1 MEETS
6 KTMNSEPCFRF
17 LKRYGGRTSSLIS
30 FYPHFSSFL
39 LPGGPG
45 EIRYLETDS
54 VVAVA
59 NEPLCP
65 EDKRKQMILSFFAD
79 PRFQKKT
86 RLALPISGKLAG
98 ELKEAGLSVW
108 QVGAEP
114 IFTLRDYFSDPM
126 AFLKNFP
133 IAMSLKRRGA
143 GIKEIFQQELCQY
156 QDSVQD
162 LTEDWLSRKKL
173 APLGFLNAVVPMA
186 LKEEKRYFALFD
198 RDRVAAVLT
207 ACPMYQDL
215 RISGYFLNDVLVSA
229 GARSATS
236 ELLIIETMRILHEEG
251 VPEVRLGMSPLAGLL
266 PGERDYG
273 KLSWLFEKWGL
284 GYNFKTLYQ
293 FKLKMKPTSWQPLYL
308 AGSCNSFFK
317 MLRMVFA
324 LHLSPDFFMEFVK
337 RNRLGFKPGL
347 ILRDTVR
354 PSPMPKDASLFMHL
368 LRIKWTLCFFTLFV
382 SLHVLKVF
390 TRFGQNGF
398 DLSGYFP
405 GNVTWQGIF
414 IGPLFHNHEFH
425 LFGDQLSFL
434 IFGGALEYV
443 FGPKLFLMV
452 TAMGLWMSNPLSHGL
467 LYLTIKPFSPSLW
480 SHVLGEV
487 DYGSS
492 NAVFSQVGAW
502 LYGLKKNGALLWPF
516 FFYALFICLE
526 RESLLAIHH
535 FVGIL
540 LGLVT
545 AVIYYSGKKV

>member
-1 MEETS
+1 MS
-6 KTMNSEPCFRF
+6 ADSSFRF
-17 LKRYGGRTSSLIS
+17 FRLYGDRTSSLIS

-39 LPGGPG
+39 LPGGLG
-45 EIRYLETDS
+45 EIRYLETAS
-54 VVAVA
+54 VVAAA
-59 NEPLCP
+59 NEPLGP
-65 EDKRKQMILSFFAD
+65 EDKKKQMMLSFFAD

-126 AFLKNFP
+126 ALLKSFP

-143 GIKEIFQQELCQY
+143 GIKEILPQELNHY
-156 QDSVQD
+156 QDRIQE

-198 RDRVAAVLT
+198 RNQVSAVLT

-229 GARSATS
+229 SARSATS
-236 ELLIIETMRILHEEG
+236 ELLIIETMRTLHEEG
-251 VPEVRLGMSPLAGLL
+251 VREVRLGMSPLAALL
-266 PGERDYG
+266 PGERDHR
-273 KLSWLFEKWGL
+273 KLTWLFEKWRL
-284 GYNFKTLYQ
+284 GYNFKTLHQ

-308 AGSCNSFFK
+308 ASSCDSFFK
-317 MLRMVFA
+317 MIRMVSA

-337 RNRLGFKPGL
+337 RNRLVFKGGL
-347 ILRDTVR
+347 VLRNAVK
-354 PSPMPKDASLFMHL
+354 PLPMPKEERLSVHLFRL
-368 LRIKWTLCFFTLFV
+368 KWTLSFFALFV
-382 SLHVLKVF
+382 SLHVLKVL
-390 TRFGQNGF
+390 TRFGQNGY
-398 DLSGYFP
+398 DHSGYDP
-405 GNVTWQGIF
+405 GNVTWLGVF
-414 IGPLFHNHEFH
+414 IGPLFHNHGFH

-434 IFGGALEYV
+434 IFGGALEYI
-443 FGPKLFLMV
+443 FGAKLFLIV
-452 TAMGLWMSNPLSHGL
+452 SALGLWMSNPFSHAL
-467 LYLTIKPFSPSLW
+467 LYLTLKPFSPSLW
-480 SHVLGEV
+480 GHVLGEV

-502 LYGLKKNGALLWPF
+502 LYCLKKNGPLLWPF

-540 LGLVT
+540 LGLI
-545 AVIYYSGKKV
+545 AAMIYFAGTKDPSM